1 MQKGENISISL
12 SHEKLFVYSTYKC
25 YLCITII
32 KDIHTMA
39 EIINFQEVLD
49 KAKDAEKNALN
60 MSEVEK
66 EQEAVI
72 NLVCHLTDTIFEEPK
87 DDELQ
92 LTVRLADL
100 AHLAEGYMELLK
112 QVAEIKKAAQEL
124 LGE

>member
-1 MQKGENISISL
+1 
-12 SHEKLFVYSTYKC
+12 
-25 YLCITII
+25 
-32 KDIHTMA
+32 MA
-39 EIINFQEVLD
+39 EIIKFQEILD
-49 KAKDAEKNALN
+49 KAKEAEKNALN

-112 QVAEIKKAAQEL
+112 KVAEIQKAAQEL
-124 LGE
+124 FGE

>member
-1 MQKGENISISL
+1 
-12 SHEKLFVYSTYKC
+12 
-25 YLCITII
+25 
-32 KDIHTMA
+32 MA

-87 DDELQ
+87 DDVLQ

>member
-1 MQKGENISISL
+1 
-12 SHEKLFVYSTYKC
+12 
-25 YLCITII
+25 
-32 KDIHTMA
+32 MA
-39 EIINFQEVLD
+39 EIIKFQEILD
-49 KAKDAEKNALN
+49 KAKEAEKNALN

-87 DDELQ
+87 DDELR

-124 LGE
+124 FGE